1 MRHIFFLV
9 IFTLFIHQLGQTQ
22 TTNISGVVNT
32 YTSFEGFSD
41 DTIEVASAAGFSAG
55 DKILVIQMQGATINQ
70 NNNSSFGSVND
81 LNNAGNYEFTTIC
94 GVTSNKLVVTG
105 LDRSYTASGH
115 TQVIRVPQYVNAIV
129 TAPLTADPW
138 NGATGG
144 VLVFECSGTLTLN
157 DDIDLSGLGF
167 RGGATTTSSYACSWF
182 ANLSG
187 YYYNISTGE
196 GAKKGEGIATYIN
209 GKTGGR
215 GAQASGG
222 GGSNDHNGGGGGGA
236 NAGDGGTGGQRIPP
250 STFSCSCAN
259 PGLGG
264 IEMTYSN
271 AMNRVFLGGGGG
283 AGHENNTNTS
293 TDGGNGG
300 GIILITAGT
309 LVGNGNIIQSRGS
322 EISINSAD
330 GAGGG
335 GAGGSVLLDV
345 QSYSGSVTVDVS
357 GSDGGDVANVG
368 NNCNGPGGGGSGG
381 LIWVSQSSL
390 PTNITSILDGGA
402 SGTTISTTQ
411 SNCNVGST
419 NSATNG
425 STGEVVTGLSMS
437 ESICDIPLTTRFDT
451 ICGGDSLFVGGN
463 WRHQSGTFYDSLS
476 RGCCD
481 STVKTVLWVLAEKSG
496 SINDTICEGDS
507 LVVNGTSY
515 TSSVSDATE
524 VITGVGPY
532 GCDSTVNIQLTVNTI
547 DVGVTSNSP
556 TLSANADSASYQ
568 WIRCPE
574 LTIIT
579 DSTSKSFTASENG
592 LYAVIVSKDGCSDT
606 SACFEINSL
615 GIIENSFGEA
625 FQLFPNPTQGQLSID
640 FGQTYEE
647 LNLQLS
653 DVSGRLLNQWQIHDQ
668 QATQLQ
674 LNQPA
679 GTYLLRIEANEHHAA
694 IRIIIE

>member
-1 MRHIFFLV
+1 MKYIIATIISLLACGNQFA
-9 IFTLFIHQLGQTQ
+9 Q

-32 YTSFEGFSD
+32 YTSFEGFSG
-41 DTIEVASAAGFSAG
+41 DTLEVESSAGFSVG
-55 DKILVIQMQGATINQ
+55 DKILIIQMQGATINQ
-70 NNNSSFGSVND
+70 NNNSSFGSVSD

-105 LDRSYTASGH
+105 LDRSYTASGN

-138 NGATGG
+138 NGTTGG
-144 VLVFECSGTLTLN
+144 VLAFECSGTLTLN
-157 DDIDLSGLGF
+157 DDIDLNGLGF

-182 ANLSG
+182 ANVNG
-187 YYYNISTGE
+187 YYYNISSGE

-215 GAQASGG
+215 GAQSSGG

-236 NAGDGGTGGQRIPP
+236 NAGSGGIGGQRIAP

-264 IEMTYSN
+264 IELNYSN
-271 AMNRVFLGGGGG
+271 AINRVFLGGGGG
-283 AGHENNTNTS
+283 AGHENNFNTA

-300 GIILITAGT
+300 GIAIIKTGT
-309 LVGNGNIIQSRGS
+309 LVGNGNNIRAKGS
-322 EISINSAD
+322 EVSGNSAD

-345 QSYSGSVTVDVS
+345 TTYSSSITVDVS

-381 LIWVSQSSL
+381 VVWVNQNSL

-411 SNCNVGST
+411 SNCDVGST

-425 STGEVVTGLSMS
+425 STGEVATGLSMS

-451 ICGGDSLFVGGN
+451 ICGGDSLFVGGS
-463 WRHQSGTFYDSLS
+463 WRYQSGTFYDSLS
-476 RGCCD
+476 QGCCD
-481 STVKTVLWVLAEKSG
+481 STVKTVLWVLAEKFG
-496 SINDTICEGDS
+496 AIIDTICEGDS

-524 VITGVGPY
+524 VFTGLGPY
-532 GCDSTVNIQLTVNTI
+532 GCDSIVSIQLIVNAV
-547 DVGVTSNSP
+547 DVAVTTAPP
-556 TLSANADSASYQ
+556 TLTANATNASYQ

-579 DSTSKSFTASENG
+579 DSTSKWFRASENG
-592 LYAVIVSKDGCSDT
+592 SYAVVISQNGCIDT
-606 SACFEINSL
+606 SNCFTINSL
-615 GIIENSFGEA
+615 GIIENSFGETLS
-625 FQLFPNPTQGQLSID
+625 LFPNPTQGQLNID
-640 FGQTYEE
+640 FGKTYNE

-653 DVSGRLLNQWQIHDQ
+653 DVSGRLLNQWQIYNQ

-674 LNQPA
+674 INQPA
-679 GTYLLRIEANEHHAA
+679 GMYLLRIEANEHHAA
-694 IRIIIE
+694 IRILIE